1 MIASQRFEKII
12 EMVNK
17 RGIVNVKE
25 LAETLGVTQTTIR
38 RDAEE
43 LERQGKIIKVH
54 GGVKS
59 VDQKAI
65 MSNLDEKEMK
75 ERVENYEKKDEVC
88 KKAASFIKKGDCIFL
103 DGGTTIAPIVKY
115 LKDKSVKIVTN
126 SMLVAN
132 AFHDNSSELFLVG
145 GKYIAEYDM
154 SVGPIAVSNLENFN
168 FDYAFLSCAGLDLER
183 KLVYTTE
190 METMLIKQKA
200 MELAVKKYLLID
212 DSKLSVRGFYTFVES
227 SSFDAVICNDSENL
241 KKEELPENFIA
252 INK

>member
-132 AFHDNSSELFLVG
+132 AFHDNSSCLL
-145 GKYIAEYDM
+145 
-154 SVGPIAVSNLENFN
+154 
-168 FDYAFLSCAGLDLER
+168 
-183 KLVYTTE
+183 YTSRC
-190 METMLIKQKA
+190 
-200 MELAVKKYLLID
+200 V
-212 DSKLSVRGFYTFVES
+212 
-227 SSFDAVICNDSENL
+227 
-241 KKEELPENFIA
+241 
-252 INK
+252 